1 MARLRLAAVHAEAKA
16 YDEALKLLAEPVP
29 APFEALRADRQGD
42 VLVLQGKSAD
52 AVAVYQRAHAAM
64 GDRVDYRRFVEAKL
78 AALGA
83 PVLAAAAASAPATGA
98 SK

>member
-1 MARLRLAAVHAEAKA
+1 
-16 YDEALKLLAEPVP
+16 
-29 APFEALRADRQGD
+29 DRQGD

-52 AVAVYQRAHAAM
+52 AVTAYQRAHAAM

-78 AALGA
+78 AAA
-83 PVLAAAAASAPATGA
+83 GA